1 MYRIAQVS
9 DIHISPDSLC
19 RFDVDTRERFINVV
33 KDIESSLPDLIVITG
48 DIAYK
53 YSEKESYLWLKNFLR
68 EKSLNIIFIP
78 GNHDSPKLISEI
90 FSLTN
95 CLKNG
100 EMYFE
105 LHAEEFILLFLDTS
119 TEVLTEKQLKYI
131 KETDESW
138 RGKKVILF
146 VHHPLF
152 LCDCKF
158 MDASYPLR
166 NIPEVEKVLFS
177 CKNIKAI
184 FSGHYHIE
192 IEKGFKNITQYITP
206 ATVFQLPPEFDHYHP
221 DISKYGWRE
230 IVLTG
235 NELKSEVHYL

>member
-9 DIHISPDSLC
+9 DIHISPDSLY
-19 RFDVDTRERFINVV
+19 RFDVDTRERFINVI
-33 KDIESSLPDLIVITG
+33 KDIENCAPDLIVITG

-68 EKSLNIIFIP
+68 EKSLNIAFIP
-78 GNHDSPKLISEI
+78 GNHDNPKLIAEI
-90 FSLTN
+90 FSLN
-95 CLKNG
+95 NYLKNG
-100 EMYFE
+100 EMYFK
-105 LHAEEFILLFLDTS
+105 LQAEEFVILFLDTS
-119 TEVLTEKQLKYI
+119 TEVLTENQLKYI
-131 KETDESW
+131 KETD
-138 RGKKVILF
+138 RGRYEKNVILF

-158 MDASYPLR
+158 MDVSYPLR
-166 NIPEVEKVLFS
+166 NIPEVEKVLSS

-192 IEKGFKNITQYITP
+192 IEKVFGNTTQYIVP

-235 NELKSEVHYL
+235 NKLKSEVHYL